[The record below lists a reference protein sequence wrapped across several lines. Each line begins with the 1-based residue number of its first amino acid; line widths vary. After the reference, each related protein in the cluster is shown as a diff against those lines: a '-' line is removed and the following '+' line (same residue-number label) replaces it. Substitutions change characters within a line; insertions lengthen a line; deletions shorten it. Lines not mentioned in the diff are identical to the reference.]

1 MRMNAPRQP
10 EPADR
15 PHAGERLS
23 SLIDGEGR
31 HDDVD
36 EACRRWKT
44 DADLRRDWETYH
56 LIGDVLRSDELSPSR
71 PGDAAFLQGLRAKLA
86 AEPVPLVPTP
96 LQQRPAAAHPRRW
109 LAPAA
114 MAAGLMAVGT
124 AFVVLRPEVAGPAV
138 GWESQVA
145 VTPPAE
151 LRRTGAATLPVAA
164 PASSQ
169 AVMVLDGQV
178 IRDARLDAYFEAHR
192 GAVGPVPSA
201 MPGGALRSVDILV
214 PQR

>member
-1 MRMNAPRQP
+1 MRMNAPRQS

-23 SLIDGEGR
+23 SVVDGEGR
-31 HDDVD
+31 HDDID

-44 DADLRRDWETYH
+44 DEAFRRDWETYH
-56 LIGDVLRSDELSPSR
+56 LIGDVLRSDELSPAR
-71 PGDAAFLQGLRAKLA
+71 PGDAAFLQGLRARLA
-86 AEPVPLVPTP
+86 AEPVPLAPAP
-96 LQQRPAAAHPRRW
+96 LRERHPAARSRRW

-114 MAAGLMAVGT
+114 MAAGVMAVGT

-138 GWESQVA
+138 GWGPQVA
-145 VTPPAE
+145 ATPPAD

-169 AVMVLDGQV
+169 AVMVLDGQL

>member
-1 MRMNAPRQP
+1 MNEPRHP
-10 EPADR
+10 DPVDR
-15 PHAGERLS
+15 PQVGERLS
-23 SLIDGEGR
+23 SFVDGEGR
-31 HDDVD
+31 LDDVE

-44 DADLRRDWETYH
+44 DDSFRRDWATYH
-56 LIGDVLRSDELSPSR
+56 LIGDVLRSDELGPAR

-86 AEPVPLVPTP
+86 AEPVPLAPAP
-96 LQQRPAAAHPRRW
+96 LLARPPAVRTRRW

-114 MAAGLMAVGT
+114 MAAGVMAVGT
-124 AFVVLRPEVAGPAV
+124 AFVVMRSDVTGPAV
-138 GWESQVA
+138 GWGSQVA
-145 VTPPAE
+145 ATPPAE
-151 LRRTGAATLPVAA
+151 LRRAGTLTQPVAA
-164 PASSQ
+164 PASAQ
-169 AVMVLDGQV
+169 RVMVLDGQV

>member
-1 MRMNAPRQP
+1 MRMNAPRHP
-10 EPADR
+10 EPVDL
-15 PHAGERLS
+15 PPVGERLS
-23 SLIDGEGR
+23 SFVDGEGR
-31 HDDVD
+31 LDDVD

-44 DADLRRDWETYH
+44 DETFRRDWETYH
-56 LIGDVLRSDELSPSR
+56 LIGDVLRSDELSPAR
-71 PGDAAFLQGLRAKLA
+71 PGDAAFLQGLRARLA
-86 AEPVPLVPTP
+86 AEPVPLAPAP
-96 LQQRPAAAHPRRW
+96 LAVQPAAVRPRRW

-114 MAAGLMAVGT
+114 MVAGVMAVGT
-124 AFVVLRPEVAGPAV
+124 AFVVMQPQVTGPAV
-138 GWESQVA
+138 GWGSQVA
-145 VTPPAE
+145 ATPPAE
-151 LRRTGAATLPVAA
+151 LRHTGALTRPVAA
-164 PASSQ
+164 PAASQ